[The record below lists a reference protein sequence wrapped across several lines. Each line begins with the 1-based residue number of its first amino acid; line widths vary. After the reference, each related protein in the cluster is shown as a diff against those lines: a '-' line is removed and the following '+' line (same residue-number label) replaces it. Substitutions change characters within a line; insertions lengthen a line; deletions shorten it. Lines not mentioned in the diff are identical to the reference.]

1 MNQIQEKKS
10 PRLKFMAIIAAGLA
24 VILTFT
30 IAPWNYVPVQVT
42 ENVTVI
48 AVTEHG
54 CVGESQ
60 YGISVVVSQC
70 DAKVGDTVSATFYV
84 PAKELNGFYDRVQD
98 KIATVQP

>member
-10 PRLKFMAIIAAGLA
+10 PRLKFMTIIAAGLA